1 MVVSQSTRPTSC
13 LNSTSLLEALVC
25 TNQLQSQITLWRN
38 PRQFGEV
45 PNINLGYQCPTRCG
59 NNLWSKPNGFGAPYA
74 ITPH

>member
-1 MVVSQSTRPTSC
+1 MPK
-13 LNSTSLLEALVC
+13 LYLLLEALVC

-38 PRQFGEV
+38 LRQFGEV
-45 PNINLGYQCPTRCG
+45 PDTNLGFQCPTRCG

>member
-1 MVVSQSTRPTSC
+1 MPK
-13 LNSTSLLEALVC
+13 LYLPLEALVC

-38 PRQFGEV
+38 LRQFGEV
-45 PNINLGYQCPTRCG
+45 PDTNLGYQCTTRCG